1 MKLAGLTSLAAVVV
15 LAGCGGTDTPTQGAT
30 DPNEAML
37 ANLPSCDR
45 VDLDTAPEIS
55 PDVAGLVLPDEAR
68 MTSVLEQGPLTTVE
82 GTVRMTPLD
91 VRAHYESRDDVE
103 LLRAEDEVFEA
114 EILVRTAGKR
124 MYVLAGALC
133 ADGTSLTAVV
143 GPDSDDAGL
152 PQFQTDL
159 Q

>member
-1 MKLAGLTSLAAVVV
+1 MLAGVLGAALV
-15 LAGCGGTDTPTQGAT
+15 LVGCGGSSDDAGAPADRT
-30 DPNEAML
+30 EAMM
-37 ANLPSCDR
+37 ANLPDCDR

-55 PDVAGLVLPDEAR
+55 PDVDGLVLPDGAR

-82 GTVRMTPLD
+82 GTIRMTPLD
-91 VRAHYESRDDVE
+91 IRAHYESRDDVE

-114 EILVRTAGKR
+114 EILIRGGGKR

-133 ADGTSLTAVV
+133 ADGTALTAVV